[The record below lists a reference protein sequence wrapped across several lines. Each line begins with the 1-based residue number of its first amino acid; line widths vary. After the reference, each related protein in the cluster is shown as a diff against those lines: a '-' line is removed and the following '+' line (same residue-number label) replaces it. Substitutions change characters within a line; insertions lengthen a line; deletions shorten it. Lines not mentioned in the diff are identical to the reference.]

1 LLIAATLL
9 QNITGYLL
17 GYWSARWLGLAEK
30 DRRTI
35 ALEVGMQNAGLAS
48 GLALAMG
55 KLATVGL
62 APAVFGPMMNISGS
76 ALATWWH
83 RKLPTE
89 PPPQTHIMHKLPPQ
103 TPPEKK
109 VKKKL

>member
-1 LLIAATLL
+1 
-9 QNITGYLL
+9 
-17 GYWSARWLGLAEK
+17 
-30 DRRTI
+30 
-35 ALEVGMQNAGLAS
+35 
-48 GLALAMG
+48 MG

-83 RKLPTE
+83 RKE
-89 PPPQTHIMHKLPPQ
+89 PSQ
-103 TPPEKK
+103 TPSPKK